1 MVLRIAQ
8 LEAAKELQAEL
19 QRLQVIAERERFD
32 MLAYLIGLAFDEARE
47 IQRTARPT

>member
-19 QRLQVIAERERFD
+19 QRLRDVAEQQRFD
-32 MLAYLIGLAFDEARE
+32 MLAYLIWMAMEEARE